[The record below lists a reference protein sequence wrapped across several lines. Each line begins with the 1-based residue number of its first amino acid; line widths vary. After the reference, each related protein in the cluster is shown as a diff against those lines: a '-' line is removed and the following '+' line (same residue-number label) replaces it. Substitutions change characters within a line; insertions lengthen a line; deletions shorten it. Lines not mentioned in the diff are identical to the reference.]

1 MKSIGQM
8 IDQLDGMLGTKDL
21 TQWEDQFLTHITEQT
36 NCGINTG
43 SLSEKQVAIIER
55 IYRKHFGDAETV

>member
-21 TQWEDQFLTHITEQT
+21 TTWEDQFLTDMSERT
-36 NCGINTG
+36 NCGVNTG
-43 SLSEKQVAIIER
+43 ALSEKQVAVVER
-55 IYRKHFGDAETV
+55 IYRKHFGDAEA

>member
-21 TQWEDQFLTHITEQT
+21 TKWEDQFLTDITDRT
-36 NCGINTG
+36 NCGINTTV
-43 SLSEKQVAIIER
+43 LSEKQVAVIDR
-55 IYRKHFGDAETV
+55 IYRKHFGDAE